1 MISNFEKLS
10 IDISLFEVCNMLK
23 SKYWNKNTEARKQI
37 MEQLTISITELSKV
51 LGVSK
56 PIAYRLA
63 NSKGFPV
70 LQIGS
75 RKVIPVK
82 KLEKWLEENTGFV
95 GGEK

>member
-1 MISNFEKLS
+1 M
-10 IDISLFEVCNMLK
+10 
-23 SKYWNKNTEARKQI
+23 KQI
-37 MEQLTISITELSKV
+37 IEQLTISVTELSKV

-63 NSKGFPV
+63 NSKDFPV

-82 KLEKWLEENTGFV
+82 KLEKWLEEKIEF
-95 GGEK
+95 

>member
-1 MISNFEKLS
+1 MIFHCLKFVICLNSNIGIKCWSE
-10 IDISLFEVCNMLK
+10 
-23 SKYWNKNTEARKQI
+23 QI
-37 MEQLTISITELSKV
+37 IEQLTISVTELSKV

-63 NSKGFPV
+63 NSKDFPV

>member
-1 MISNFEKLS
+1 
-10 IDISLFEVCNMLK
+10 
-23 SKYWNKNTEARKQI
+23 
-37 MEQLTISITELSKV
+37 MEQLSIFITELLKV

-70 LQIGS
+70 LQID
-75 RKVIPVK
+75 RCKVIPIK
-82 KLEKWLEENTGFV
+82 KLEKWLEETTGFI

>member
-1 MISNFEKLS
+1 M
-10 IDISLFEVCNMLK
+10 
-23 SKYWNKNTEARKQI
+23 KQI
-37 MEQLTISITELSKV
+37 IEQLTISVTELSKV

-63 NSKGFPV
+63 NSKDFPV

-82 KLEKWLEENTGFV
+82 KLEK
-95 GGEK
+95 